1 MKPSDE
7 PQLQLPL
14 YSPDGYKVQ
23 MSNGDYVLL
32 VPGGNYNGLIFS
44 EIDFTS
50 ITIKADFTNVT
61 FSLCCFDKT
70 DLSGSNLSSA
80 HFKNCVMTES
90 AMMWCEL
97 SDVQFTRTSVENT
110 RFAFSNLSRAQFLSE
125 TTLRQCNFR
134 DTNISGAIFN
144 DSVLVDSEFMS
155 TIAPDVTIRD
165 CRLYRLNIKKSNFLG
180 LHFKDSVVEE
190 LAIMDSNM
198 SGSSWSSVTS
208 ESGHWIVWG
217 SDFTASFFSLCDQ
230 RDSSWHRTT
239 FYGTVFERCN
249 FFKNRVT
256 KCIFDFSTMQSVGWN
271 ETKFNEVHFINL
283 KASALRLRFADFYC
297 CGLKN
302 CVIED
307 SAFEYSQLW
316 TSLGDN
322 VQIIR
327 PTWNQQT
334 SFLDGYIPDTQPH
347 PTDHPKNN

>member
-14 YSPDGYKVQ
+14 YGPDGYSVQ

-44 EIDFTS
+44 QIDFSS

-61 FSLCCFDKT
+61 FSHCCFDKT
-70 DLSGSNLSSA
+70 DLSGSTLSSA
-80 HFKNCVMTES
+80 HFFECGLAES
-90 AMMWCEL
+90 ALMWCEL

-110 RFAFSNLSRAQFLSE
+110 RFAFSNLSRAQFVSA
-125 TTLRQCNFR
+125 TTIRECNLLHVNLTAANLNNAAF
-134 DTNISGAIFN
+134 
-144 DSVLVDSEFMS
+144 VDCGFLNV
-155 TIAPDVTIRD
+155 IAPDVTISD
-165 CRLYRLNIKKSNFLG
+165 CNLERVHIKESSFFG
-180 LHFKDSVVEE
+180 LDVKDSAVDS
-190 LAIMDSNM
+190 LIIMDSNL
-198 SGSSWSSVTS
+198 SGSSWTNVAS
-208 ESGHWIVWG
+208 EVGRWIVWG

-239 FYGTVFERCN
+239 FFGSVFERCN
-249 FFKNRVT
+249 WFQNRVT
-256 KCIFDFSTMQSVGWN
+256 KCFFDYSTMQSVGWN
-271 ETKFNEVHFINL
+271 ETKFDQVHFINL

-316 TSLGDN
+316 TSVGDN